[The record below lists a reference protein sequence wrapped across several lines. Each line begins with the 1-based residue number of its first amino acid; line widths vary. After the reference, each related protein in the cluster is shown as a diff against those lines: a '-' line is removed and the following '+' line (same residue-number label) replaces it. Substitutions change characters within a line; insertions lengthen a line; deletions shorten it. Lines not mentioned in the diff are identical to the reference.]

1 VLETAGRLGYTVDP
15 IARALREGSTRTVGM
30 IVPVIGNPHFSELI
44 AVVEDELQTAGFEL
58 ILADSHGDV
67 DQEARRLSTLVGR
80 RVDGLLIVAHSSEGS
95 ALAIRAAM
103 RSVPVVQLDRRV
115 DHLPGDFVG
124 IDDDEAMRLLLEHL
138 VERGVRAWCS
148 RPLTTPTPWGEGG
161 ERPSSGWW
169 TSCTWPPTRT

>member
-1 VLETAGRLGYTVDP
+1 
-15 IARALREGSTRTVGM
+15 M